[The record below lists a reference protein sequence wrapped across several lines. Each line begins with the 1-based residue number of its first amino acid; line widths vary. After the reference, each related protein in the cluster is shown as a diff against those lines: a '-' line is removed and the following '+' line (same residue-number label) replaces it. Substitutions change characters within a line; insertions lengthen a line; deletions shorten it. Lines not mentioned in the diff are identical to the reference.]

1 MHITRL
7 ELSQLRNLSSVS
19 ILPAPGLN
27 ILEGRNASG
36 KTSLLEAIHML
47 CMARSFRSLRT
58 SQVVQHG
65 HASLTVFA
73 QLQDSQLQHRLG
85 LQRFTDNRL
94 ELRLDGQPLRSRA
107 ELVSLL
113 PLQLL
118 TPESTQLVTG
128 SPRGRRQFLD
138 WLMFHVEHGFHSD
151 WMNYQRL
158 LKQRNSLLRSR
169 QLTTLKQWDLGLISY
184 AEKIDTAR
192 KGLVAAIQ
200 PFMHGYFEKLLPGM
214 EIALHYK
221 QGWRREL
228 SFENALAESLATD
241 SRQFVTGVG
250 PHRCDLV
257 LSTDKRQVADVMSR
271 GQLKLLVVAMHLA
284 QMDYLRSTR
293 NKSSIVLIDDLPAEL
308 DAQHRA
314 LLLRILDE
322 HEHQVFITTTDR
334 SQLDCCDCKEVKVFH
349 VEHGQIKEVV

>member
-1 MHITRL
+1 MYISRL

-19 ILPAPGLN
+19 IRPAAGLN

-65 HASLTVFA
+65 HSSLTVFA
-73 QLQDSQLQHRLG
+73 ELQGIRAHHRLG

-94 ELRLDGQPLRSRA
+94 EIRLDGAQLRSRA

-118 TPESTQLVTG
+118 TPESSQLLTG

-138 WLMFHVEHGFHSD
+138 WLMFHVEPSFHAD

-169 QLTTLKQWDLGLISY
+169 QLDTLRQWDQGLLAY
-184 AEKIDTAR
+184 GNKIDIAR
-192 KGLVAAIQ
+192 KRVVGDLQ
-200 PFMHGYFEKLLPGM
+200 SFMQVYFIRLLPGKDI
-214 EIALHYK
+214 ELRYR
-221 QGWRREL
+221 QGWRQE
-228 SFENALAESLATD
+228 STFEDALGESLLSD
-241 SRQFVTGVG
+241 SKQFVTGVG
-250 PHRCDLV
+250 PHRCDMA
-257 LSTDKRQVADVMSR
+257 LSIDKRPVVEVMSR

-284 QMDYLRSTR
+284 QMDYLRSKR
-293 NKSSIVLIDDLPAEL
+293 GKSSIVLIDDLPAEL
-308 DAQHRA
+308 DAQHRG

-334 SQLDCCDCKEVKVFH
+334 SQLDCIDCAEVKVFH

>member
-1 MHITRL
+1 MYITRL

-65 HASLTVFA
+65 HSSLTVFA
-73 QLQDSQLQHRLG
+73 QLQGSRASHRLG

-94 ELRLDGQPLRSRA
+94 EIRLDGQSLRSRA

-118 TPESTQLVTG
+118 SPESTQLLTG

-138 WLMFHVEHGFHSD
+138 WLMFHVEPSFHSD

-169 QLTTLKQWDLGLISY
+169 QLAGLKQWDQGLIHY
-184 AEKIDTAR
+184 AEKIDRAR
-192 KGLVAAIQ
+192 KQLVSEIQ
-200 PFMHGYFEKLLPGM
+200 VFMHTYFAKLLPGM
-214 EIALHYK
+214 EIDLRYK
-221 QGWRREL
+221 QGWRKEITFEL
-228 SFENALAESLATD
+228 ALAESLVTD
-241 SRQFVTGVG
+241 SKQFVTGVG

-257 LSTDKRQVADVMSR
+257 LSTDKRPVTEVMSR

-284 QMDYLRSTR
+284 QMDYLKSKR

-308 DAQHRA
+308 DAEHRA
-314 LLLRILDE
+314 LLLSILDE

-334 SQLDCCDCKEVKVFH
+334 SQLDCSDCTALKVFH